1 MNSSQQ
7 SALSNQ
13 PTLYRKGREGRKGIK
28 ILDFNFSL
36 RSLRPLRSRPWL
48 TAVLLPVTIE
58 VCIDLLEDSWTR

>member
-1 MNSSQQ
+1 MNSIQQ
-7 SALSNQ
+7 SAFSQ
-13 PTLYRKGREGRKGIK
+13 PFTAKGREGRKGIN

-36 RSLRPLRSRPWL
+36 RSLRALRSRPWL